1 MRRVLLACLLALPR
15 AAAAQAPAAPAP
27 PPRDTTP
34 PDAVFGVTEYQ
45 LARQKLE
52 QLMQKNGFSVYIIG
66 DMEGLAGVVR
76 NGTEMRP
83 GYRGGNQDEHQRF
96 RQELTAEVNALIAGA
111 RAAGATQF
119 IVNDGHGGTL
129 FRNVVPEEL
138 DPEAILI
145 RGYPKPIVMSTG
157 LNPMVDAIMMVGAHS
172 NAGTPGVISHSFAF
186 DSFTVNGTVLNET
199 GIAAFIGGE
208 MGVPLVLA
216 SGDDVLVAET
226 IQMLGPIET
235 VTTKTAFSR
244 SAAAGKSFPQVHREL
259 QAASA
264 TAVKKAK
271 AGQYKPLVLQ
281 KPYNV
286 RFCLRRNYAEDE
298 WVRETI
304 GRFDGVRADG
314 GVGCFAYTTES
325 AEAVGNLLNLV
336 EWTVLKP

>member
-1 MRRVLLACLLALPR
+1 MRRVLFACLLALPG

-34 PDAVFGVTEYQ
+34 PGAVFGVTEYQ

-52 QLMQKNGFSVYIIG
+52 QVMQKDGFSVYIIG

-83 GYRGGNQDEHQRF
+83 GYRGGNEAEHQRF
-96 RQELTAEVNALIAGA
+96 RDELTAEVNAVIAGA

-119 IVNDGHGGTL
+119 IVNEGHGGTL
-129 FRNVVPEEL
+129 FRNIVVEDL
-138 DPEAILI
+138 DPDAILI

-157 LNPMVDAIMMVGAHS
+157 LNPMVDAIMIVGAHS

-186 DSFTVNGTVLNET
+186 DSFTVNGTVLNEA

-208 MGVPLVLA
+208 MSVPMILA
-216 SGDDVLVAET
+216 SGDDVLVTET
-226 IQMLGPIET
+226 VQMLGPIET
-235 VTTKTAFSR
+235 VTTKVAFSR

-259 QAASA
+259 QSASA

-281 KPYNV
+281 KPYKV

-298 WVRETI
+298 WVRTAI
-304 GRFDGVRADG
+304 GTFDGVTADG
-314 GVGCFAYTTES
+314 SQGCFAYTTES